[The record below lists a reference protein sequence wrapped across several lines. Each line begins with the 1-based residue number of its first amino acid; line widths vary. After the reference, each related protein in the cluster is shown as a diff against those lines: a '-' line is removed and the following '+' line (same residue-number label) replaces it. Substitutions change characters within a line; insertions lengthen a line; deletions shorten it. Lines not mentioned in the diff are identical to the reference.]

1 MAKKGDPNIEF
12 FQQFSDDLR
21 LILCT
26 NLQLKLKIN
35 KKFHLSRN
43 YSLAQRFP

>member
-26 NLQLKLKIN
+26 NLQLNLKIN
-35 KKFHLSRN
+35 KNLT
-43 YSLAQRFP
+43 YLEIIV